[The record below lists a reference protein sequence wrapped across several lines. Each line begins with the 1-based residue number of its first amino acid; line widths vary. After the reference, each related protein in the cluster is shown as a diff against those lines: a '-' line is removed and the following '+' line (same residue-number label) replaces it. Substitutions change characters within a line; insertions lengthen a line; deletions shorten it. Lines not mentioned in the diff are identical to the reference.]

1 MYRPAGIIIILS
13 QVTMAI
19 DKHVMLQLVAKLPKA
34 IVRSRAVVEF
44 LEPWPTDLV
53 TYVNVNNR

>member
-1 MYRPAGIIIILS
+1 
-13 QVTMAI
+13 MAL